1 MKVIKLIYNERG
13 EAAVEYAVLIGIFGF
28 LGIFLLNYALFLLG
42 SDLLYKWYNFFYRL
56 KP

>member
-1 MKVIKLIYNERG
+1 MKKKILLNEGG

-28 LGIFLLNYALFLLG
+28 LGIFLLNYALFILG
-42 SDLLYKWYNFFYRL
+42 SDFIYKWQKVFWRL